1 MESLK
6 ENIKEFIK
14 ENQLKLKSQKRFRH
28 ETQHV
33 FTEEVNKIALSA
45 NRDKKKQ
52 SINSVETIHMEQEKV
67 YYVTKEK
74 TKYNNMM
81 KQYKDYF

>member
-33 FTEEVNKIALSA
+33 FTEEVNKIALST
-45 NRDKKKQ
+45 NHEKKHNQ
-52 SINSVETIHMEQEKV
+52 SIQ
-67 YYVTKEK
+67 
-74 TKYNNMM
+74 
-81 KQYKDYF
+81 